1 MNEALNFSKT
11 DTDNYRWIVDLNVA
25 SPRKIEMI
33 HLVGP
38 HMFHRIVELWIKVI
52 ARNTCVLE
60 QDDTAIRR
68 VGFPTRSLARR
79 FVTTW
84 TGKLTHT
91 G

>member
-1 MNEALNFSKT
+1 MYEALNFSKT
-11 DTDNYRWIVDLNVA
+11 DTDNYRWVVDLNVA

-52 ARNTCVLE
+52 VPDAGILK
-60 QDDTAIRR
+60 QDDAVIQRI
-68 VGFPTRSLARR
+68 GFPTRAQARK
-79 FVTTW
+79 FASVW
-84 TGKLTHT
+84 SGKLTHT